1 MTKNPLRRWF
11 GRNES
16 VTELGARQS
25 KKEENDA
32 NTGNHSS
39 GGDTGPTIRAL
50 KGDIASQGCDVVV
63 NAANER
69 LGNGAG
75 VAGAIIK
82 AAGPGLLRECADRY
96 PDGCPTGEARITGGH
111 DLPAKWIVHTVGPQ
125 WSDGTNGEPEL
136 LADCYRNS
144 LQAAAEI
151 GARTVAF
158 PAILTG
164 SFHYPR
170 EAAIKYPAG
179 IKRNRDLDASHLSF
193 LRQCGI
199 PTMEELWVIG
209 TKLNIAYK
217 ARMDAARVAVSTIRK
232 FLTQSDHGINEVIL
246 VAYDCEQLT
255 IYERFLE
262 AEGDE

>member
-158 PAILTG
+158 PAISTG
-164 SFHYPR
+164 IFHYPR
-170 EAAIKYPAG
+170 E
-179 IKRNRDLDASHLSF
+179 
-193 LRQCGI
+193 
-199 PTMEELWVIG
+199 
-209 TKLNIAYK
+209 
-217 ARMDAARVAVSTIRK
+217 DAARVAVSTIRK

-246 VAYDCEQLT
+246 VAYDSEQLA

-262 AEGDE
+262 TEEDEETEEEEE

>member
-170 EAAIKYPAG
+170 E
-179 IKRNRDLDASHLSF
+179 
-193 LRQCGI
+193 
-199 PTMEELWVIG
+199 
-209 TKLNIAYK
+209 
-217 ARMDAARVAVSTIRK
+217 DAARVAVSTIRK

>member
-158 PAILTG
+158 PAISTG
-164 SFHYPR
+164 IFHYPR
-170 EAAIKYPAG
+170 E
-179 IKRNRDLDASHLSF
+179 
-193 LRQCGI
+193 
-199 PTMEELWVIG
+199 
-209 TKLNIAYK
+209 
-217 ARMDAARVAVSTIRK
+217 DAARVAVSTIRK

-246 VAYDCEQLT
+246 VAYDSEQLA
-255 IYERFLE
+255 IYERFLDTE
-262 AEGDE
+262 EDEETEEEEE